1 MKINSLFMGL
11 TVLVG
16 AAALAP
22 VSAQQL
28 CKTEDI
34 TVPKSPEMI
43 AADLGLVQD
52 VPGQPSLPEWS
63 KIEKL
68 KSFYESF
75 TESNAPCSLEAG
87 NDLTLR
93 LYVNAG
99 SLSAEGLEQPAG
111 LFAADKSFQFYG
123 ISRLRVERADQEATR
138 RFALPVTGPARI
150 EDVVK
155 VIEAS
160 ELGTFLEDLAQLQ
173 LVMVPRIVPYP
184 AEAAEA
190 NGEGCFEI
198 ANVTVVPTRV
208 FDLPEAKGASADKL
222 SLDARRRALENVVR
236 QTDWLR
242 RVDTEEPGC
251 GTFDEAGYLER
262 QITSL
267 NLTQKELIPDMDFL
281 AEAVR
286 FWNDVESRIEVLRAE
301 EQGWK
306 KALQGRGSR

>member
-1 MKINSLFMGL
+1 MGFI
-11 TVLVG
+11 VLVE
-16 AAALAP
+16 AATLVP
-22 VSAQQL
+22 VLAQQL

-34 TVPKSPEMI
+34 VVPKSPEMI

-93 LYVNAG
+93 LYVDAG

-138 RFALPVTGPARI
+138 RFALPVGGPARI
-150 EDVVK
+150 EEVVK

-173 LVMVPRIVPYP
+173 LVMVPRIVPFP
-184 AEAAEA
+184 AAKDSEA
-190 NGEGCFEI
+190 NGEGCFQI

-208 FDLPEAKGASADKL
+208 FDLPGAKGTAEGL

-251 GTFDEAGYLER
+251 GTSDEAGYLDR

-286 FWNDVESRIEVLRAE
+286 FWNDVEDRINVLRAE

-306 KALQGRGSR
+306 KALKGRESR